1 MENLVVS
8 TTSRQRRNN
17 SKAVN
22 EMNQQDQAEAEFDAY
37 SSAYDAAVNDA
48 IAFSGLKV
56 DYFTRVK
63 ADYLTDLITN
73 HFGDARQASIL
84 DVGCGV
90 GNFHQLLSDRVGS
103 IAGVDVS
110 KASIDRARERNPGVC
125 YKSYSGERLP
135 FDDKTFDVVFTVCVM
150 HHVPPAQW
158 PLFAAEMKR
167 VLKPG
172 GMVAVFEHNPRN
184 PLTQRIVS
192 NCVFDKN
199 AVLLRSEETRS
210 LLRQAGFTDLIER
223 FIITIPPSG
232 RFLRSVDLLLGRL
245 PFGAQYF
252 IKATA

>member
-1 MENLVVS
+1 MPHYPKS
-8 TTSRQRRNN
+8 
-17 SKAVN
+17 AN
-22 EMNQQDQAEAEFDAY
+22 EMNQQGQTEAEFDAY
-37 SSAYDAAVNDA
+37 SSSYDAAVNDA

-63 ADYLTDLITN
+63 ADYLTDLITK
-73 HFGDARQASIL
+73 HFGDARRSSVL

-103 IAGVDVS
+103 ITGVDVS
-110 KASIDRARERNPGVC
+110 KVCINHARTRNPGVR
-125 YKSYSGERLP
+125 YETYSGERLP
-135 FDDKTFDVVFTVCVM
+135 FDDAIFDVVFTVCVM

-158 PLFAAEMKR
+158 PLFVAEMKR

-210 LLRQAGFTDLIER
+210 LIRKAGFTNLVER
-223 FIITIPPSG
+223 FIISIPPSG
-232 RFLRSVDLLLGRL
+232 KFLRTVDLMLGRL
-245 PFGAQYF
+245 PLGAQYF
-252 IKATA
+252 IKASA

>member
-1 MENLVVS
+1 
-8 TTSRQRRNN
+8 
-17 SKAVN
+17 
-22 EMNQQDQAEAEFDAY
+22 MNDQTKAEFDAY
-37 SSAYDAAVNDA
+37 SSTYDAAVNDA

-63 ADYLTDLITN
+63 ADYLTDLITD
-73 HFGDARQASIL
+73 HFGDALPSIL

-90 GNFHQLLSDRVGS
+90 GNFHPLLSDRVGS

-110 KASIDRARERNPGVC
+110 KASIDQARERNPGVC

-199 AVLLRSEETRS
+199 AVLLRSEKTRS
-210 LLRQAGFTDLIER
+210 LIQQAGFTDLIER
-223 FIITIPPSG
+223 FILSIPPSG

>member
-1 MENLVVS
+1 MD
-8 TTSRQRRNN
+8 
-17 SKAVN
+17 K
-22 EMNQQDQAEAEFDAY
+22 QDQTEAEFDAY

-63 ADYLTDLITN
+63 ADYLTDLIGD
-73 HFGDARQASIL
+73 HFGDAHKVSIL

-90 GNFHQLLSDRVGS
+90 GNFHPMLSGRVGS
-103 IAGVDVS
+103 ITGVDVS
-110 KASIDRARERNPGVC
+110 RASIDQARKRNPGIC
-125 YKSYSGERLP
+125 YEAYSGTRLP
-135 FDDKTFDVVFTVCVM
+135 FDDATFDVVFTVCVM

-199 AVLLRSEETRS
+199 AVLLRSKETRS
-210 LLRQAGFTDLIER
+210 LIRQAGFKDLIER

-232 RFLRSVDLLLGRL
+232 KFLRSIDLLLGRL
-245 PFGAQYF
+245 HFGAQYF
-252 IKATA
+252 VKATA